1 MKDLE
6 QIISA
11 LSKDEI
17 RFYKLFV
24 NRTNSNK
31 NKSRKDVE
39 LFDFIRKGK
48 TEDLSTKK
56 ILNKLSISN
65 SNNYYQLKNRIYN
78 DLNNSMTWQHIS
90 KDKQSL
96 SFSYIL
102 LSRVFKNKGELDLSF
117 NYLLKAEKI
126 ALKDDLYEI
135 LSIIYTEII
144 ELSHELISIDIDRFI
159 SLKNHNINI
168 LREIDQIDMLL
179 AKIMY
184 DIKTKQN
191 FSLSDVSITN
201 LIEKKIINTRQ
212 NKLLINSR
220 RFKLR
225 LFKMYSRILLQKQD
239 FKTLEKFL
247 LSSYSDFIKDKF
259 FERNNHDE
267 KLTLLTY
274 LVNCLYENKKYKS
287 SLKYVKD
294 LRRSM
299 KEYDGFLEEKYMFY
313 YYNALVLNYGK
324 TDKSKS
330 LETLKEASKNEL
342 INKMPAYTSFIYL
355 NTALI
360 YFQTSRYSLAQ
371 KNISRLILQHD
382 FVNLDKIFQLQI
394 YIFELILRIELGQN
408 KIALQKINN
417 LKKNFA
423 KTLKLEKYNKENQFI
438 SILFDKSNNK
448 NDISKILS
456 FINNYKLLKSNRNTV
471 IDYVGWLQ
479 KLIK

>member
-78 DLNNSMTWQHIS
+78 DLNNSMTLQHIS

-144 ELSHELISIDIDRFI
+144 ELSHEL
-159 SLKNHNINI
+159 
-168 LREIDQIDMLL
+168 
-179 AKIMY
+179 
-184 DIKTKQN
+184 
-191 FSLSDVSITN
+191 
-201 LIEKKIINTRQ
+201 
-212 NKLLINSR
+212 
-220 RFKLR
+220 
-225 LFKMYSRILLQKQD
+225 
-239 FKTLEKFL
+239 
-247 LSSYSDFIKDKF
+247 
-259 FERNNHDE
+259 
-267 KLTLLTY
+267 
-274 LVNCLYENKKYKS
+274 
-287 SLKYVKD
+287 
-294 LRRSM
+294 
-299 KEYDGFLEEKYMFY
+299 
-313 YYNALVLNYGK
+313 
-324 TDKSKS
+324 
-330 LETLKEASKNEL
+330 
-342 INKMPAYTSFIYL
+342 
-355 NTALI
+355 
-360 YFQTSRYSLAQ
+360 
-371 KNISRLILQHD
+371 
-382 FVNLDKIFQLQI
+382 FQL
-394 YIFELILRIELGQN
+394 
-408 KIALQKINN
+408 
-417 LKKNFA
+417 
-423 KTLKLEKYNKENQFI
+423 T
-438 SILFDKSNNK
+438 
-448 NDISKILS
+448 
-456 FINNYKLLKSNRNTV
+456 
-471 IDYVGWLQ
+471 
-479 KLIK
+479 

>member
-201 LIEKKIINTRQ
+201 LIEEKIINTRQ
-212 NKLLINSR
+212 NKILINSR

-247 LSSYSDFIKDKF
+247 LSSYTDFIKDKF

-342 INKMPAYTSFIYL
+342 INKIPAYTSFIYL
-355 NTALI
+355 K
-360 YFQTSRYSLAQ
+360 YFINIFSNKSL
-371 KNISRLILQHD
+371 
-382 FVNLDKIFQLQI
+382 QLSTKK
-394 YIFELILRIELGQN
+394 YF
-408 KIALQKINN
+408 KIN
-417 LKKNFA
+417 F
-423 KTLKLEKYNKENQFI
+423 T
-438 SILFDKSNNK
+438 
-448 NDISKILS
+448 
-456 FINNYKLLKSNRNTV
+456 T
-471 IDYVGWLQ
+471 
-479 KLIK
+479 